1 MNQINETE
9 LLCINLNKKLKFN
22 TNTKNSKNSKNLKKK
37 KETKDL
43 IFMNIDVKD
52 GMCQG
57 VKIIN
62 NKSYSCMNK
71 SCYLIKNK
79 FNLCREHKFQK
90 ISY

>member
-1 MNQINETE
+1 MNNINESD
-9 LLCINLNKKLKFN
+9 LLCINLNKKLTINNNIKN
-22 TNTKNSKNSKNLKKK
+22 TRNSKNFKKK

-79 FNLCREHKFQK
+79 FNLCKEHKFQK
-90 ISY
+90 ICY